1 MLMTASPL
9 AVLTAL
15 PPGGRLTAGA
25 ASTSPQ
31 KTAPQAADADPRAE
45 PTTVDEADTPPENP
59 SFAQMLRD
67 QTSAKADKPAR
78 KEATARP
85 EQEPRSPGT
94 TEPALRPDEAKVLHS
109 MHRAGHDPKDVIE
122 KFAKAQTDET
132 PVKSDGDVK
141 TSYDREAS
149 DIAKVKSESSEQLV
163 DWLAILMKSPA
174 QGQPQEATQGRSP
187 VSATDQGSP
196 AGLEQAAWTAANA
209 TQAVGGARR
218 DAKVG
223 TTKPTLLAADR
234 APGADAKALKPAA
247 PLLTRE
253 TAPSTSESSRS
264 APAGSPADSRAAA
277 TATAQALQ
285 LPDAPPATK
294 PLGQRPG
301 NADTNPS
308 LSALPTPA
316 SALTA
321 ATAAPHATTSASA
334 STAASPATDTFIQQD
349 VRRPEF
355 MPAFSARIATLVQEG
370 VEHARVHLN
379 PVDMGP
385 VTLQL
390 ALEGQQVRVDMTAE
404 VAATR
409 QVLEQALPTL
419 AGALREAGF
428 TLSAGG
434 VAPPAEAANTGGQD
448 ARGSQG
454 SPGEPSPQSSSNP
467 TGLSGQASDGRRQAQ
482 GEPGQAPAGSALRFA
497 EGLTAEIPLDAN
509 GTPRLPQG
517 RGLVDT
523 FA

>member
-1 MLMTASPL
+1 MPL
-9 AVLTAL
+9 
-15 PPGGRLTAGA
+15 GA
-25 ASTSPQ
+25 ASTGPQ
-31 KTAPQAADADPRAE
+31 KTAPQAADAGLGAE
-45 PTTVDEADTPPENP
+45 PTPVDEVDTLPENP

-67 QTSAKADKPAR
+67 QTSAKADKPIR

-85 EQEPRSPGT
+85 EQQPRSPGA
-94 TEPALRPDEAKVLHS
+94 TEPASHAGDPKALS
-109 MHRAGHDPKDVIE
+109 FMHRAGHEPRDVNG
-122 KFAKAQTDET
+122 KSAKSRTDET
-132 PVKSDGDVK
+132 PIKAEGDVK
-141 TSYDREAS
+141 TSSDWEAS
-149 DIAKVKSESSEQLV
+149 DIAEVNSESSEQLV
-163 DWLAILMKSPA
+163 DWLATLMRSPG
-174 QGQPQEATQGRSP
+174 QGQSQEPAQGRSP
-187 VSATDQGSP
+187 VAATGHGSP
-196 AGLEQAAWTAANA
+196 AGLEQAAWAAANA
-209 TQAVGGARR
+209 THAAGAARR
-218 DAKVG
+218 DAKIG
-223 TTKPTLLAADR
+223 NTKPTLLAADR
-234 APGADAKALKPAA
+234 TPGTDAKALKPAA

-264 APAGSPADSRAAA
+264 APSGSPADGKAVA
-277 TATAQALQ
+277 TATAQTLQ
-285 LPDAPPATK
+285 APDAPPASK
-294 PLGQRPG
+294 HSAQRAG
-301 NADTNPS
+301 TADNNPS

-321 ATAAPHATTSASA
+321 ATTGPYAATSASA
-334 STAASPATDTFIQQD
+334 AAAAAADTFIQQD

-355 MPAFSARIATLVQEG
+355 VPAFSARIATLVQEG

-434 VAPPAEAANTGGQD
+434 VAPPAEAANTAGQD

-454 SPGEPSPQSSSNP
+454 SPGEPSPQSSGNP
-467 TGLSGQASDGRRQAQ
+467 TGLAGQTSDGRRQAQ
-482 GEPGQAPAGSALRFA
+482 GDPGQAPTGAALGFA
-497 EGLTAEIPLDAN
+497 EGLNTEIHLDAE
-509 GTPRLPQG
+509 GTPRMPQG